1 MFVCLE
7 LNWRFVDI
15 FSWQVHAKK
24 RLFWTDR
31 LDNIYTHVSFS
42 LFSSL
47 SLSLSLTHTH
57 TNALRHTLNPH
68 PETHIPSCL
77 HFYLYLDV
85 FLLLNPNLFI
95 ISLSVICF
103 LHLVRFS
110 VFMFWCPLFPAFGKY
125 RFNKSFRIAKDSLT
139 LKENFCK
146 QKF

>member
-1 MFVCLE
+1 MENCSFA
-7 LNWRFVDI
+7 W
-15 FSWQVHAKK
+15 SWIEGLLTFFLDKSMPRRGCFEQ
-24 RLFWTDR
+24 TD
-31 LDNIYTHVSFS
+31 LTTFT
-42 LFSSL
+42 LMSL
-47 SLSLSLTHTH
+47 SLSFHLSLSLTHTH

-146 QKF
+146 KFY